1 MKIRKFIKKFSAG
14 ILGILLALFMG
25 AGFPAVPV
33 QAAAGTVYG
42 VKPLMPQARAWLMGL
57 CILPASWN

>member
-14 ILGILLALFMG
+14 ILGILLALVMG

-33 QAAAGTVYG
+33 QAAAAT
-42 VKPLMPQARAWLMGL
+42 AIR
-57 CILPASWN
+57 